1 MSQHQSKKDDKE
13 GSLKDL
19 VSFIKN
25 QKPKTHSSL
34 STNRGPE
41 MHHYTGEL
49 FSISH
54 YALVG
59 GMRPPFCTLIDTTL
73 TLGDKSK
80 KLTKHEMDKLYQ
92 FMLEKYTKK
101 EFDYSPF
108 PIDIGII
115 DGNHFDFH
123 SNWGKLVFYISGGNS
138 MPEGISELIDHI
150 ATIIK

>member
-1 MSQHQSKKDDKE
+1 MSQNQSKKDDKA

-25 QKPKTHSSL
+25 QTPKRSKGLTNWGVETHD
-34 STNRGPE
+34 
-41 MHHYTGEL
+41 YTGEL
-49 FSISH
+49 FSITH

-59 GMRPPFCTLIDTTL
+59 GMRPPFCTLIDNIL

-108 PIDIGII
+108 PIDISII

-138 MPEGISELIDHI
+138 MPKGISELIDHI
-150 ATIIK
+150 ENILK